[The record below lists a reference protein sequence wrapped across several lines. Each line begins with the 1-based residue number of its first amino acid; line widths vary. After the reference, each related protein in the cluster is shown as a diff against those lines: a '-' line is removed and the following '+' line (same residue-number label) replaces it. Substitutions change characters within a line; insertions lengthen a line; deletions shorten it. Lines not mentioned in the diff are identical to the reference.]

1 VNINTLDI
9 PPRSRLY
16 NLEPRGIG
24 TPDVESFS
32 GYIARLAEK
41 HSSTLYYLF
50 SREIA
55 ALINKPGAINLRV
68 SFATFAKATNGLG
81 VIAADLVKVLE
92 RLTLRTDIRFT
103 TMLPWFGVIS
113 SKGLT
118 RKGRAWC
125 PACYEECIIQ
135 ETDVYDQLSWSIQ
148 CVTACVRHKRRLESR
163 CPYCGKQQ
171 LILSHRVRP
180 GFCGRCQSWLGEPLS
195 NNSPFNTI
203 QFIAPTGEEL
213 AVAEEV
219 GNLLAAAPTLLSHAV
234 AVNFTKNLQRYV
246 ERIFMGRGVLSQT
259 HLPADKQTISCWLK
273 GTQTPS
279 LFLLLKTCLALKISL
294 LDLLRDD
301 KNGRA
306 DYEDDMLA
314 PKKRQVNYGV
324 EIRENSDVPLLIDWS
339 NKECVTR
346 VERRLYSALS
356 EDPPASLTKIAKELK
371 CTRGTLRKKFPKLA
385 TQIAERAEAYY
396 RPSLNTERI
405 LEVLHVA
412 LKEYPPPPL
421 KEVSRRLGAGASTV
435 TLHKRFP
442 NESRRIVER
451 YSEYGKRLLDSIALE
466 KRLKV
471 ALTITPPP
479 SMPEVSREV
488 GVARATLH
496 SKFPELTK
504 AISNRFAVA
513 RREGDS
519 QRRARVRAEIKSIC
533 EQLLRD
539 GLYPDYAMVKSQL
552 SIPCQSEAYS
562 KIRHEV
568 LVELGGDTFKDS

>member
-1 VNINTLDI
+1 M
-9 PPRSRLY
+9 
-16 NLEPRGIG
+16 
-24 TPDVESFS
+24 
-32 GYIARLAEK
+32 ARLAEK

-92 RLTLRTDIRFT
+92 GLTLRTDIRFT
-103 TMLPWFGVIS
+103 TMLPWFGAIS
-113 SKGLT
+113 SKELT
-118 RKGRAWC
+118 RKERAWC

-148 CVTACVRHKRRLESR
+148 CVTACIRHKRRLESR

-180 GFCGRCQSWLGEPLS
+180 GFCGRCQSWLGHPLS
-195 NNSPFNTI
+195 NISPFNTRK
-203 QFIAPTGEEL
+203 FVALTGEEL

-219 GNLLAAAPTLLSHAV
+219 GKLLAAAPTLLSHAV
-234 AVNFTKNLQRYV
+234 TVNFTKNLQRYIGS
-246 ERIFMGRGVLSQT
+246 IFMGRGVLSQT

-273 GTQTPS
+273 GAQTPS
-279 LFLLLKTCLALKISL
+279 LFLLLKTCLALKISP

-301 KNGRA
+301 KNRRA

-314 PKKRQVNYGV
+314 PKKRQANYGG
-324 EIRENSDVPLLIDWS
+324 EIRESSDVPLPIDWS
-339 NKECVTR
+339 NRESVMR
-346 VERRLYSALS
+346 VERRLCGALS

-371 CTRGTLRKKFPKLA
+371 CTRDTLRKKFRELA

-396 RPSLNTERI
+396 RPALSTERI
-405 LEVLHVA
+405 LEVLRAA
-412 LKEYPPPPL
+412 LKEHPPPPL
-421 KEVSRRLGAGASTV
+421 KEVSRRLGVGASIT
-435 TLHKRFP
+435 TLRKRFP
-442 NESRRIVER
+442 IQSQRIVER
-451 YSEYGKRLLDSIALE
+451 YRGYGKRFLDNIALE
-466 KRLKV
+466 KQLKV
-471 ALTITPPP
+471 ALTRTPPP
-479 SMPEVSREV
+479 SMPEVSREA

-513 RREGDS
+513 RRERDA
-519 QRRARVRAEIKSIC
+519 QRRVEVRAEIKSIC
-533 EQLLRD
+533 KQLLRD
-539 GLYPDYAMVKSQL
+539 GLYPDYATVRSQL

-568 LVELGGDTFKDS
+568 LVELSGDTFKDS